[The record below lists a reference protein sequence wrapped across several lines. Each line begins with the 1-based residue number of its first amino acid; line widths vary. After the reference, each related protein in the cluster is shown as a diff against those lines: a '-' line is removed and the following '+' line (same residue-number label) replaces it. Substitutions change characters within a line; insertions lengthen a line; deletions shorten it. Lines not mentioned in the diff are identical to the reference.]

1 MTDFQQIIEE
11 QLANPAVAREYYRI
25 MPYYHLA
32 DQILLLRKQR
42 GMTQQELAEKA
53 GTTQAVVS
61 RIEST
66 SVRPSLETAIRLAE
80 ALGAVVDLHL
90 TVLEDKPG
98 EEPAFE
104 QAGRALAPV
113 QQLRQRKR

>member
-1 MTDFQQIIEE
+1 MSDFDQIVEE

-25 MPYYHLA
+25 LPYYRLA

-42 GMTQQELAEKA
+42 KMTQQELAEKA

-66 SVRPSLETAIRLAE
+66 AVRPSLETAIRLAE
-80 ALGAVVDLHL
+80 ALGAVVDLRL
-90 TVLEDKPG
+90 MPLE
-98 EEPAFE
+98 E
-104 QAGRALAPV
+104 QQAAEARTHAAVRNLPV
-113 QQLRQRKR
+113 AQRLGKHR